1 MGKKVFW
8 DSKRQE
14 YTIQSTSLPSQRLVV
29 PPQAIT
35 ALPRRCH

>member
-1 MGKKVFW
+1 MVW

-35 ALPRRCH
+35 ALPR

>member
-1 MGKKVFW
+1 MGNNFW

-14 YTIQSTSLPSQRLVV
+14 YTIQSTFLPSQRLIV

-35 ALPRRCH
+35 ALPRRCR